1 MMLVKPL
8 MTNLK
13 MTIRDDCAV
22 LLVTPILSIKALI
35 PCLSGVGGE
44 LAFGQMSTM
53 LPPQLLASEIKQPFP
68 STDLACLLASEIP
81 HTFSN
86 TYAGQI
92 HRNRMVGAGVWREGG
107 GGVIVKGYRVSV
119 WEEENILEMGDDD
132 GCPTIW
138 MYPIQLDLTPRD
150 GKIYVIY
157 ITVI

>member
-53 LPPQLLASEIKQPFP
+53 LPPQLLASEIKQPFLP
-68 STDLACLLASEIP
+68 PTWPVYWLLRSHTLSVTPMLVRFIETEWWVLEFEEKEGEELLWKGTEFQFGKRKTFWRWEMMMVAQQSECTQFNWIL
-81 HTFSN
+81 H
-86 TYAGQI
+86 
-92 HRNRMVGAGVWREGG
+92 
-107 GGVIVKGYRVSV
+107 
-119 WEEENILEMGDDD
+119 LEMVKF
-132 GCPTIW
+132 
-138 MYPIQLDLTPRD
+138 ML
-150 GKIYVIY
+150 Y
-157 ITVI
+157 ILQ